1 MIGSLRVLLITVI
14 LFFYISI
21 LSRIDRVMSK
31 FKPFTA
37 LKKVFPRWELYSLII
52 ICIVVIFILISKY
65 NIKIRTIFHIRVNC
79 ISPL

>member
-37 LKKVFPRWELYSLII
+37 MKKVFPRWELYSLII
-52 ICIVVIFILISKY
+52 INALLLYLF
-65 NIKIRTIFHIRVNC
+65 
-79 ISPL
+79 